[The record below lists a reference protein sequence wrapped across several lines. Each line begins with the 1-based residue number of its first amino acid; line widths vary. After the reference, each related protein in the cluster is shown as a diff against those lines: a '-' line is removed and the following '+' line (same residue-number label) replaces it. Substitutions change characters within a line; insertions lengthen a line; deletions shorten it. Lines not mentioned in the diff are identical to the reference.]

1 MGNTVTAE
9 CNNRCRASLDCPAF
23 LIDYGLE
30 VTLVMVMVIVMSCDG
45 LWLSHTRQR
54 IDITAL
60 RLAFDLTP
68 RLKMDGNFLCPVE
81 RRPTTLRRSALIF
94 VLINWNKPQTMTR
107 CVSTHLLANEPGSMN
122 EPSVTCW
129 RATTTESSAR

>member
-54 IDITAL
+54 IDIMAL

-68 RLKMDGNFLCPVE
+68 RLKMGGNFLCPVE
-81 RRPTTLRRSALIF
+81 RRPTTLRRSALMF
-94 VLINWNKPQTMTR
+94 VLIRKKHKP
-107 CVSTHLLANEPGSMN
+107 
-122 EPSVTCW
+122 
-129 RATTTESSAR
+129 

>member
-30 VTLVMVMVIVMSCDG
+30 VTFVMVVVIVM
-45 LWLSHTRQR
+45 WLSHTRHG
-54 IDITAL
+54 IDIMAL
-60 RLAFDLTP
+60 RLAFGLTP

-81 RRPTTLRRSALIF
+81 RRPTTLRRSALID
-94 VLINWNKPQTMTR
+94 V
-107 CVSTHLLANEPGSMN
+107 CVDQLVYNHKIWQGLP
-122 EPSVTCW
+122 
-129 RATTTESSAR
+129 

>member
-30 VTLVMVMVIVMSCDG
+30 VTFVMAMVIV
-45 LWLSHTRQR
+45 LWLSNTRHG
-54 IDITAL
+54 IDIMAL
-60 RLAFDLTP
+60 RLAFDWTP
-68 RLKMDGNFLCPVE
+68 RLKMGGNFLCQVE

-94 VLINWNKPQTMTR
+94 VLIN
-107 CVSTHLLANEPGSMN
+107 
-122 EPSVTCW
+122 
-129 RATTTESSAR
+129 

>member
-30 VTLVMVMVIVMSCDG
+30 VTAVMVMVMVVVMSCDG
-45 LWLSHTRQR
+45 LWLSYTRQR

-60 RLAFDLTP
+60 RLAFGLTP
-68 RLKMDGNFLCPVE
+68 RLKMGGNFLCPVE
-81 RRPTTLRRSALIF
+81 RRPTTLRRSALMF
-94 VLINWNKPQTMTR
+94 ALINKLQTITR
-107 CVSTHLLANEPGSMN
+107 SVSTHLLVSEPGSMN
-122 EPSVTCW
+122 EPWVTCS

>member
-30 VTLVMVMVIVMSCDG
+30 VILVMVMVMVIVM
-45 LWLSHTRQR
+45 WLSHTRQR
-54 IDITAL
+54 IDIMAL

-68 RLKMDGNFLCPVE
+68 RLKMGGNFLCPVE
-81 RRPTTLRRSALIF
+81 RRPTTLRRSALMF
-94 VLINWNKPQTMTR
+94 ALINKLQTITR
-107 CVSTHLLANEPGSMN
+107 SVSTHLLVSEHGSMN
-122 EPSVTCW
+122 EPWVTCS